1 MRRWSYVLWFLSF
14 VLPLLSQVAF
24 AEVQR
29 FRLDANESQIT
40 AKVNDPFGNVVNGVL
55 RVRQGEARGDLD
67 RLAETGSVSL
77 VIDAESYNSNIGLRN
92 QDVQE
97 YYLEVK
103 QYPVIRFDSTAFQ
116 KSERP
121 QSPKEPFQ
129 ITLKGRLELHGVQ
142 KEVIVPLRLLYQT
155 DKIIAQGSFRFS
167 LEEFNIS
174 VPRLFFLKSGNQVDV
189 DFCIVGERQP

>member
-1 MRRWSYVLWFLSF
+1 M
-14 VLPLLSQVAF
+14 
-24 AEVQR
+24 
-29 FRLDANESQIT
+29 
-40 AKVNDPFGNVVNGVL
+40 

-67 RLAETGSVSL
+67 RLAETGAVNL

-103 QYPVIRFDSTAFQ
+103 QYPVIRFDSTAVQ

-189 DFCIVGERQP
+189 DFRIVGERQP